1 MLTST
6 NSLFYIAF
14 LGQIFLLS
22 YYFPKKILGRM
33 QYVMDTYPPSQYPR
47 LYPKPI
53 EYYRRGQLGFKY
65 ATRFIVVLGFVILYA
80 IIFLVDHSTFADDGY
95 ISEAWPAAYG
105 IIQFLPLMVLEF
117 SEFGQYKMM
126 RKANVATTRTADLR
140 RRGLFD
146 VVSPVLVVLAVSL
159 IVGAILLDLY
169 VHQFTIEW
177 GHDTVE
183 RAITLTLTNSLL
195 AGLGAWLL
203 YGKKLNPHQGPGD
216 RNKQISTN
224 LHSFLYVSMA
234 MSVFFM
240 TQAVDDIYNLDF
252 LDATLMTLYFQVI
265 AFLSL
270 GHGLRE
276 QKLEDIDFEV
286 YKDGAGDEKGQ
297 LA

>member
-6 NSLFYIAF
+6 NTLFYIAF

-53 EYYRRGQLGFKY
+53 EHYRLGQLGFKY
-65 ATRFIVVLGFVILYA
+65 ATRFIAALGFGILYA
-80 IIFLVDHSTFADDGY
+80 IIFVVDHSTFADDGF

-105 IIQFLPLMVLEF
+105 VIQFLPLMVLEL

-146 VVSPVLVVLAVSL
+146 LVSPVLVILAVSL
-159 IVGAILLDLY
+159 IVGAILIDLY
-169 VHQFTIEW
+169 IHQLTIGW

-183 RAITLTLTNSLL
+183 RAITLTITNLIMASI
-195 AGLGAWLL
+195 GAWML
-203 YGKKLNPHQGPGD
+203 YGKKLNPHQSPD
-216 RNKQISTN
+216 NRNTQIATN

-234 MSVFFM
+234 MSVFF
-240 TQAVDDIYNLDF
+240 TILAADDVYDLEF
-252 LDATLMTLYFQVI
+252 LDAILVTLYIQAI

-270 GHGLRE
+270 GHGLRN

-286 YKDGAGDEKGQ
+286 YRDDARKEKGQ

>member
-14 LGQIFLLS
+14 LSQIFLLS
-22 YYFPKKILGRM
+22 YYFPKKILSRT

-53 EYYRRGQLGFKY
+53 EYYRLGQLGFKY
-65 ATRFIVVLGFVILYA
+65 VTRFIAVLGFVILYA
-80 IIFLVDHSTFADDGY
+80 IMFLVDHSTFADDGF
-95 ISEAWPAAYG
+95 ISEAWPAGYG
-105 IIQFLPLMVLEF
+105 VIQFLPLMVLEF

-159 IVGAILLDLY
+159 IAVTILVDLY
-169 VHQFTIEW
+169 VHQFIIEW

-183 RAITLTLTNSLL
+183 RAITLTVTNLLL

-203 YGKKLNPHQGPGD
+203 YGKKLNPHQSPDD

-224 LHSFLYVSMA
+224 LQSFLYVSIA

-240 TQAVDDIYNLDF
+240 TQAADDVYNLDF
-252 LDATLMTLYFQVI
+252 LDATLMTIYFQAI
-265 AFLSL
+265 AYLSL
-270 GHGLRE
+270 GHGLRK
-276 QKLEDIDFEV
+276 QKLENIDFEG
-286 YKDGAGDEKGQ
+286 YKDSAGGEYC
-297 LA
+297 